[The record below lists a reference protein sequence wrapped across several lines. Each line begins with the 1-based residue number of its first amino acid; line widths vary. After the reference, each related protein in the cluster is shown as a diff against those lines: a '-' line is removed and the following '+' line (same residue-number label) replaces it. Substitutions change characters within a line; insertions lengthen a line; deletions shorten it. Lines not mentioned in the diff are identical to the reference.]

1 MSPIR
6 TNYTLNELSRALNR
20 SRVSLM
26 RDIAIGRF
34 PISRREPERRR
45 GGMGMVWQVSGKDVE
60 GYLGRTRAR
69 QLLEG
74 RGKPQGETAPL
85 PEKQLREAVQ
95 KARLKRCVTCRKIL
109 TTREFR
115 HDESM
120 HDKLSPHCNVCM
132 KRHAERR
139 RMRAKRKP

>member
-6 TNYTLNELSRALNR
+6 SRYTLDELARALNR
-20 SRVSLM
+20 SRMSLM
-26 RDIAIGRF
+26 RDIEMGRF
-34 PISRREPERRR
+34 PLERRENERRR
-45 GGMGMVWQVSGKDVE
+45 GGPGMVHHVSARDVE

-74 RGKPQGETAPL
+74 RELPKGETAPL
-85 PEKQLREAVQ
+85 PERQEREAAK

-120 HDKLSPHCNVCM
+120 PDKLASSCNDCVS
-132 KRHAERR
+132 RHAERQR
-139 RMRAKRKP
+139 RRKKRQP